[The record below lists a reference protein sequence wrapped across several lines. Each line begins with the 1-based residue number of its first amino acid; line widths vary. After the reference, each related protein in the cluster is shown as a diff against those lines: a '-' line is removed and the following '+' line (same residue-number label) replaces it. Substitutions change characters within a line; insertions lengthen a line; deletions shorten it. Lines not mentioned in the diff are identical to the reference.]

1 METKDLICS
10 YPEDMARYSNTVG
23 CFPLSDM
30 RSCITVP
37 HYPFYIFPLCST
49 TIIRNKKKT
58 NKFSPTS
65 EAAIGRSLVSSPG
78 GSAIG
83 MKTGGYGR
91 ILAHPVSYPNVF
103 KTDLG
108 SDTDS

>member
-49 TIIRNKKKT
+49 TIIRNKKKKKPT
-58 NKFSPTS
+58 NSRQPVKPPSVALLS
-65 EAAIGRSLVSSPG
+65 RHPG
-78 GSAIG
+78 A
-83 MKTGGYGR
+83 R
-91 ILAHPVSYPNVF
+91 Q
-103 KTDLG
+103 
-108 SDTDS
+108 